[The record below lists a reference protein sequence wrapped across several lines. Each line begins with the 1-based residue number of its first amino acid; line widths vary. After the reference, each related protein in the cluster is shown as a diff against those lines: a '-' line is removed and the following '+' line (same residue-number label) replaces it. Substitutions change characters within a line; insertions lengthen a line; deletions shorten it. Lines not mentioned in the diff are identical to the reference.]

1 MEGKLR
7 KNSDKIEPF
16 PVVSDNLESVDDMDE
31 ALRQQLIKAAD
42 EYEKKLN
49 SDPGLDYID
58 DMDESPELFA
68 AVIQKLKDEKK
79 WIDEEKAD
87 PARKE
92 EVSETAMGDE
102 EKKNN
107 ESEENREKVYEM
119 LSDEDRRAL
128 AIGRRKMAQRRRDKV
143 LKYAG
148 FAAMICLCLFG
159 VSMTSSANREYVMAL
174 WNTLTA
180 QSLNI
185 SIENSNN
192 YVESS
197 SKEENGVYS
206 EIKEKTG
213 ITPLK
218 FLYKPEGMKYSS
230 CSIDS
235 NTNNAIIQYLYDK
248 NDTVINSF
256 MYKKS
261 LDASGYQSFDGKYTD
276 SFHITI
282 AEDKIITISEIENP
296 NGEKEYVTQ
305 FEINYTYYSVSAI
318 MDKKEFVKLLQNAYF

>member
-16 PVVSDNLESVDDMDE
+16 PVVSDNLDSVDDMDE

-128 AIGRRKMAQRRRDKV
+128 AIGRRKLEQHKRTKI
-143 LKYAG
+143 LKASG
-148 FAAMICLCLFG
+148 IAAMVCLCLFG
-159 VSMTSSANREYVMAL
+159 VSMTSKANREYLLA
-174 WNTLTA
+174 WFNTLSGNNL
-180 QSLNI
+180 QVVLENKGDVKMEGEI
-185 SIENSNN
+185 SEEQAIAE
-192 YVESS
+192 VEE
-197 SKEENGVYS
+197 KLDLKV
-206 EIKEKTG
+206 IKFG
-213 ITPLK
+213 
-218 FLYKPEGMKYSS
+218 YKPAGMEFLSFNVDEM
-230 CSIDS
+230 IHE
-235 NTNNAIIQYLYDK
+235 AIIQYMY
-248 NDTVINSF
+248 NDTVINILINKVMEES
-256 MYKKS
+256 S
-261 LDASGYQSFDGKYTD
+261 TGRVFDGNVKD
-276 SFHITI
+276 SFKVIF
-282 AEDKIITISEIENP
+282 DGDDIIMVTELENP
-296 NGEKEYVTQ
+296 NNELSYAAQLNRDKC
-305 FEINYTYYSVSAI
+305 YYSITAI
-318 MDKKEFVKLLQNAYF
+318 MQKEEMVKMLKNIYF

>member
-128 AIGRRKMAQRRRDKV
+128 AIGRRK
-143 LKYAG
+143 LKQHKRTKILRASG
-148 FAAMICLCLFG
+148 IAAMVCLCLFG
-159 VSMTSSANREYVMAL
+159 VSMTSKANREYLLA
-174 WNTLTA
+174 WFNTLSGNNLQVVLENKGDVKMEGEISEEQA
-180 QSLNI
+180 IAEVEEKLDLKVIKFGYKPAGMEFLSLNVDEMI
-185 SIENSNN
+185 HE
-192 YVESS
+192 
-197 SKEENGVYS
+197 
-206 EIKEKTG
+206 
-213 ITPLK
+213 
-218 FLYKPEGMKYSS
+218 
-230 CSIDS
+230 
-235 NTNNAIIQYLYDK
+235 AIIQYMY
-248 NDTVINSF
+248 NDTVINILINKVMEES
-256 MYKKS
+256 S
-261 LDASGYQSFDGKYTD
+261 TGRVFDGNVKD
-276 SFHITI
+276 SFKVIF
-282 AEDKIITISEIENP
+282 DGDDIIMVTELENP
-296 NGEKEYVTQ
+296 NNELSYAAQLNRDKC
-305 FEINYTYYSVSAI
+305 YYSITAI
-318 MDKKEFVKLLQNAYF
+318 MQKEEMVKMLKNIYF

>member
-16 PVVSDNLESVDDMDE
+16 PVVSDNLDSVDDMDE

-128 AIGRRKMAQRRRDKV
+128 EIGRRK
-143 LKYAG
+143 LKQHKRTKILRASG
-148 FAAMICLCLFG
+148 IAAMVCLCLFG
-159 VSMTSSANREYVMAL
+159 VSMTSSANREYLLAL
-174 WNTLTA
+174 FNTNAGSNL
-180 QSLNI
+180 QVVLENKSDRHREGNI
-185 SIENSNN
+185 SEEQAIEDIEKRLDIKTIKLKYKPDGMEFLSVNIDEMVKEAILQYTYKDTIVNIYVN
-192 YVESS
+192 KTMVESS
-197 SKEENGVYS
+197 
-206 EIKEKTG
+206 TG
-213 ITPLK
+213 R
-218 FLYKPEGMKYSS
+218 
-230 CSIDS
+230 
-235 NTNNAIIQYLYDK
+235 
-248 NDTVINSF
+248 V
-256 MYKKS
+256 
-261 LDASGYQSFDGKYTD
+261 FDGKVIGEFAVD
-276 SFHITI
+276 F
-282 AEDKIITISEIENP
+282 DKDNIIMVTEMENP
-296 NGEKEYVTQ
+296 NNEISYVAQ
-305 FEINYTYYSVSAI
+305 LNLDECYYSITAI
-318 MDKKEFVKLLQNAYF
+318 MSKENMVKMLENIYF